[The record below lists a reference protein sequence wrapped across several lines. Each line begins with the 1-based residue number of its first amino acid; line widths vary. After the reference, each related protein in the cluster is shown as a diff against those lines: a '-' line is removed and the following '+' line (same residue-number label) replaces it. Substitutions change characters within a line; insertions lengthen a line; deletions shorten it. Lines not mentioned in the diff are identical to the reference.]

1 MRTRTA
7 RVLTTTVLTVVS
19 LCWITPAFAQLSPNM
34 QDILRRIHTAQET
47 ELNKQSSLVEY
58 PNRRHGISGHH
69 IDTLRREFV
78 THHLPASGRS
88 PVSAGGLSTAARF
101 VRSPGEA
108 DLSAWWMTS
117 LCVASCPGL
126 RQSSQLTLK

>member
-1 MRTRTA
+1 MTA
-7 RVLTTTVLTVVS
+7 AVAVLAWAVFAA
-19 LCWITPAFAQLSPNM
+19 PAAAQLSPNR
-34 QDILRRIHTAQET
+34 QDILRRIHITQET

-78 THHLPASGRS
+78 TQHLPASGRS
-88 PVSAGGLSTAARF
+88 PVSDGGLSAVARF

-117 LCVASCPGL
+117 PRVASCRGL